1 MTKLATIA
9 FLSLASANIVVD
21 LFGHI
26 PTQPHQYLVEQR

>member
-9 FLSLASANIVVD
+9 FLSLAAANIVTD

-26 PTQPHQYLVEQR
+26 PTPDEYRVEQR